1 MGEFG
6 KPGLGT
12 NGRAEGRARAAGKKR
27 GGSGIGKSGALSAES
42 GVADAPV
49 DLETLLMRPPTEEEA
64 RSWAVLSPALR
75 TRAVDRITLLRR
87 WWGERDGLTAKEAA
101 AMAGVIPN
109 RFYQMAAAWKRAPGL
124 AAVGAFAGTPAPR
137 SPRIHPMVNASLQ
150 ANVVKVVA
158 DGGGKS
164 VEAMR
169 RRLEELVAADLRA
182 RQLAETGSSGAGPT
196 IPSPTVV
203 RAVITRE
210 LNRVGEAQLLGES
223 IAMDCCPT
231 AMRSPAGEPWAL
243 FAIIDRGTLR
253 ILGTS
258 VGSLDDSVEG
268 YSLAARR
275 ALVALAPVGPSLG
288 PWARRTRRVD
298 MVVGRDEAACD
309 ALIARYGNVEGAIEF
324 KAVTRPRRFGSML
337 RRYVGE
343 RMGRVDL
350 RPGWATAAPP
360 MADGDPAFARWD
372 AWERTDFEAQAWNE
386 AKVIERA
393 AKGHDRPPDELVAL
407 IRLLVGDGQIDPG
420 TLR

>member
-1 MGEFG
+1 MVAPG
-6 KPGLGT
+6 KSALGS
-12 NGRAEGRARAAGKKR
+12 KR
-27 GGSGIGKSGALSAES
+27 GSGSRKPAAAPTPEASNIGESA
-42 GVADAPV
+42 VATDADVIDSPI
-49 DLETLLMRPPTEEEA
+49 DLEALLKRVPSDEER

-75 TRAVDRITLLRR
+75 RRAIDRVALLRR

-109 RFYQMAAAWKRAPGL
+109 RFYQMAAAWKRTPGL

-137 SPRIHPMVNASLQ
+137 SPRIHPLVNASLQ
-150 ANVVKVVA
+150 ANVVQVVA
-158 DGGGKS
+158 EAGDAS

-169 RRLEELVAADLRA
+169 RRLEELVTAELRDRAPAVAD
-182 RQLAETGSSGAGPT
+182 GSGAALA

-231 AMRSPAGEPWAL
+231 TMRSPTGAPWTL

-268 YSLAARR
+268 YALAARR
-275 ALVALAPVGPSLG
+275 ALLALAPVGLSLG

-298 MVVGRDEAACD
+298 MVVGGDGIACD
-309 ALIARYGNVEGAIEF
+309 ALIARYVEMDNAIEF
-324 KAVTRPRRFGSML
+324 KPVTRPKRFGSMF
-337 RRYVGE
+337 RKYVGE
-343 RMGRVDL
+343 RMGRIDL
-350 RPGWATAAPP
+350 RPGWAASPPP
-360 MADGDPAFARWD
+360 MAEGDETFARWD
-372 AWERTDFEAQAWNE
+372 AWDRADFEARAWNE
-386 AKVIERA
+386 TKVIERA
-393 AKGHDRPPDELVAL
+393 VTGEDRPPEELVAL
-407 IRLLVGDGQIDPG
+407 IRLLVGDGPMDTDG
-420 TLR
+420 FR